1 MAQRIRAGILPSLQ
15 GPNSRI
21 QVHRTA
27 RVEDVFSNSE
37 EGIFAHISSEGLASN
52 SDANCPSETRGKALA
67 MIHISRTRPVVLKS
81 DSDTESNIL
90 REYADFWKIPYE
102 LNSSTKGAAIFA
114 TGNATA
120 SDASRD
126 SPLVISPN
134 GMKEAGRIARS
145 YGLGISVRNSLSS
158 LPVGPGTNVSVRTD
172 VCEFSGPDAEPLLK
186 SGNTQVLTKVRGERV
201 YLLSLNLVG
210 EFSKRVYDGFKES
223 PSCKFRLA
231 TRLHS
236 PTQRFLGS

>member
-1 MAQRIRAGILPSLQ
+1 MRRVAIIPVYREVGKIGRVIERFAPDSVDEIYLIVDNPNAAILAEIESSRKQTTVPIRIIENPVRKGIGYAIKQGYTSALSEGVDIIVVMAGKAQRIRAGILPSLQ
-15 GPNSRI
+15 GPNSRL
-21 QVHRTA
+21 QVHRTSC
-27 RVEDVFSNSE
+27 VEDVFPNSE
-37 EGIFAHISSEGLASN
+37 KGIFAHISFEGLASH
-52 SDANCPSETRGKALA
+52 SDANSPSETRGKALV
-67 MIHISRTRPVVLKS
+67 MIQISRTRPVVLKS

-145 YGLGISVRNSLSS
+145 YGLGI
-158 LPVGPGTNVSVRTD
+158 
-172 VCEFSGPDAEPLLK
+172 
-186 SGNTQVLTKVRGERV
+186 
-201 YLLSLNLVG
+201 
-210 EFSKRVYDGFKES
+210 
-223 PSCKFRLA
+223 
-231 TRLHS
+231 
-236 PTQRFLGS
+236 

>member
-1 MAQRIRAGILPSLQ
+1 M
-15 GPNSRI
+15 I
-21 QVHRTA
+21 Q
-27 RVEDVFSNSE
+27 
-37 EGIFAHISSEGLASN
+37 
-52 SDANCPSETRGKALA
+52 
-67 MIHISRTRPVVLKS
+67 ISRTRPVVLKS

-134 GMKEAGRIARS
+134 GMKEAWRIARS
-145 YGLGISVRNSLSS
+145 YGLGVSVRNSLIS

-210 EFSKRVYDGFKES
+210 EFSKRVYDGFICNEFSLNARIRQKRARSQEIVHVNYLLRTRSLLANSGVKTKLVTYEAVVDSLGELADKIQRKEIDS
-223 PSCKFRLA
+223 LPSHFGENLCV
-231 TRLHS
+231 
-236 PTQRFLGS
+236 P